1 MVEGVIKQYE
11 LTRTHDVVEDIIAS
25 NVSDPL
31 TGAFKRAE
39 TSHWIFDGK
48 PNKADVGKP
57 APKGWKYPIIVI
69 NYPELEIENKNVSG
83 TIQQHI
89 HIVPLMCYGTSREQ
103 VALLAEQCNYIL
115 NGSTGQTS
123 LRTGNLNGPFMAD
136 SVQDVDFVGGHKEYM
151 KGFEFEFRRM
161 D

>member
-1 MVEGVIKQYE
+1 MTEGVIKQYE

-31 TGAFKRAE
+31 TGAFARAE

-48 PNKADVGKP
+48 PNPGDVGKP

-69 NYPELEIENKNVSG
+69 NYPIMEATNMVVSG
-83 TIQQHI
+83 TVQQHI
-89 HIVPLMCYGTSREQ
+89 HLVSIKCYGSSREQ
-103 VALLAEQCNYIL
+103 AALLAEQCNYIL

-123 LRTGNLNGPFMAD
+123 LRTGSLNGPFKAETE
-136 SVQDVDFVGGHKEYM
+136 QDVDFVGGHKEYM